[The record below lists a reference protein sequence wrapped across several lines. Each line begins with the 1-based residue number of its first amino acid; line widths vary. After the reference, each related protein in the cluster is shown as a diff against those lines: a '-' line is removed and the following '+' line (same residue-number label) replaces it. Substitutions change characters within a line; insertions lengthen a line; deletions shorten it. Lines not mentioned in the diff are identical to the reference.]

1 MVVLDEDF
9 GTGLTLVEGN
19 GGVRLSPVSVPEHA
33 PRDWRSQCERERA
46 RADAA
51 EARAEELRWA
61 EVAARSDGGS
71 WKSRFKACRRRLSEA
86 VEETKEARRTAR
98 DVPSLQAEVAR
109 LETLLSEAGI
119 ASAFDTAGA
128 LRKENARLRKALAA
142 SKAREGATGPW
153 PAPPRRRTVLE
164 PSPDQKE
171 TVRSL
176 RTELR
181 RLDKEV
187 VRRDKEKLK
196 ARLAKLRAAGA
207 MLSKLPSDEA
217 AQLRAALR
225 RSRRQK
231 TTMNVLRKQNARL
244 RRTVRKLETR
254 KAALAVQPAK
264 LRAIR
269 KALESEL
276 AGLRAVRKTLSK
288 SLSVADADLRRAL
301 RRSRRQKATIKSLS
315 RENARLRKG
324 AKTSRNRIETL
335 EVQLERLR
343 ATGAVLSRALYGR
356 KSEQQDKPGSEHKR
370 GQQRGAPGHGR
381 TQRPRLDERT
391 EEHNPPPDACVCG
404 RCGQPY
410 APNGAEE
417 STLVEIE
424 VKAYKRVIRR
434 PRWRRTCECASS
446 PMEVSAPP
454 VPRLFPRTLYGTSFW
469 ARFLFEHCACFR
481 PVHRVAA
488 WMSAQGLTVSP
499 GTLADSLKRFVPL
512 LEPLAEAIL
521 AHQNKAALRHADE
534 TSWRVQELRGEDR
547 SSRAWLWVSVSNDAV
562 SFHIDPSRS
571 AEAAQKLFGDAL
583 LDTVIVCD
591 RYSAYKRLARLRE
604 GKVTLAFCW
613 SHMRCDFVECAAGQV
628 RLTDWCQGWIE
639 RIASIYRLNE
649 ARLAHYDPV
658 IKRQTPAFDAAQGA
672 LKEALDGLFAEAA
685 RELVGLPDQAR
696 QGRAL
701 RSLLN
706 HREGLSVFVDRPQV
720 PLDNNRAER
729 LLRGPAIGRR
739 LSFGSDS
746 EDGARFTAIMYSVV
760 GTLSMNGIDILSWLD
775 TWLAACAGERSQTT
789 GRPVAVAAM
798 VDERGAQ
805 ARTHGAG
812 VTGAIECR
820 YYGRDFTAGEMA
832 LLRALIAGPPPL
844 NRHMLSKEF
853 CRRIGWFKPDGGL
866 KDMMARVAMLAMH
879 RDALIAL
886 PAPQGRQNRPRPIV
900 FGPDTEAPL
909 FPAPTTLDEVRPL
922 DLRPV
927 VRGTRESKLW
937 NEFVARYHYLGYK
950 TLVGAQMRYAVHDR
964 DGWPLAMLGFSTAAW
979 KLAPRDNFI
988 GWTRQKREKNLP
1000 FVVDNPRFLILP
1012 WINIP
1017 NLGSHILAF
1026 IRRRLPDDW
1035 TERYNTTPVLIETFV
1050 ETPRYTGAVYRASGW
1065 TRVGTT
1071 QGRGRY
1077 DRDRQSDKPKKDVW
1091 LRPLRRDWK
1100 RTLNR

>member
-1 MVVLDEDF
+1 MPWVIVERMAVLDEDF
-9 GTGLTLVEGN
+9 GTDLTLVEGN
-19 GGVRLSPVSVPEHA
+19 GGVGSCPVSVPGPT
-33 PRDWRSQCERERA
+33 PRDLRSLYERERARADRERA

-61 EVAARSDGGS
+61 EVASRSDAGA
-71 WKSRFKACRRRLSEA
+71 WKSRFKACRGRLSEA
-86 VEETKEARRTAR
+86 VEETKEARRAAR

-119 ASAFDTAGA
+119 GSNESSKIEA
-128 LRKENARLRKALAA
+128 LRKEVARLRKALTVPE
-142 SKAREGATGPW
+142 AREGAVGPR
-153 PAPPRRRTVLE
+153 PAETRRRHTALE
-164 PSPDQKE
+164 QSPDQKDIIR
-171 TVRSL
+171 TL
-176 RTELR
+176 RKDIT
-181 RLDKEV
+181 RLNNEV
-187 VRRDKEKLK
+187 VRRDKRILQLNKRLDQEKQSTETIRETARKLSSESLRLHREVRILGDSEARARSLSDEVFWLRYALEVSKAGKEKLK
-196 ARLAKLRAAGA
+196 ARLVKLRAAGA

-231 TTMNVLRKQNARL
+231 TTIEALRKGNARL
-244 RRTVRKLETR
+244 RRTVRELETR

-381 TQRPRLDERT
+381 TQRPGLDERT

-404 RCGQPY
+404 RCGQLY

-512 LEPLAEAIL
+512 FEPLAEAIL

-613 SHMRCDFVECAAGQV
+613 SHMRRDFVECAAGQV

-672 LKEALDGLFAEAA
+672 LKAALDGLFAEAA

-775 TWLAACAGERSQTT
+775 TWLAACAENDRK
-789 GRPVAVAAM
+789 
-798 VDERGAQ
+798 
-805 ARTHGAG
+805 
-812 VTGAIECR
+812 
-820 YYGRDFTAGEMA
+820 
-832 LLRALIAGPPPL
+832 PPDD
-844 NRHMLSKEF
+844 LSP
-853 CRRIGWFKPDGGL
+853 W
-866 KDMMARVAMLAMH
+866 
-879 RDALIAL
+879 
-886 PAPQGRQNRPRPIV
+886 
-900 FGPDTEAPL
+900 
-909 FPAPTTLDEVRPL
+909 
-922 DLRPV
+922 
-927 VRGTRESKLW
+927 
-937 NEFVARYHYLGYK
+937 
-950 TLVGAQMRYAVHDR
+950 
-964 DGWPLAMLGFSTAAW
+964 
-979 KLAPRDNFI
+979 
-988 GWTRQKREKNLP
+988 
-1000 FVVDNPRFLILP
+1000 LP
-1012 WINIP
+1012 W
-1017 NLGSHILAF
+1017 SMSEE
-1026 IRRRLPDDW
+1026 RRRELMAP
-1035 TERYNTTPVLIETFV
+1035 
-1050 ETPRYTGAVYRASGW
+1050 A
-1065 TRVGTT
+1065 
-1071 QGRGRY
+1071 
-1077 DRDRQSDKPKKDVW
+1077 
-1091 LRPLRRDWK
+1091 
-1100 RTLNR
+1100 

>member
-1 MVVLDEDF
+1 MAVLDEEF
-9 GTGLTLVEGN
+9 GTDLTLVEGN
-19 GGVRLSPVSVPEHA
+19 GGVRSSPVSVPERA

-46 RADAA
+46 RADTA

-61 EVAARSDGGS
+61 EVASRSDAGS
-71 WKSRFKACRRRLSEA
+71 WKSRFTACRRRLSEA
-86 VEETKEARRTAR
+86 VEETKEARRAAR

-119 ASAFDTAGA
+119 GSNESSKIEA
-128 LRKENARLRKALAA
+128 LRKEVARLRKALAVPE
-142 SKAREGATGPW
+142 ARKGAIGPR
-153 PAPPRRRTVLE
+153 PAETRRRRTALE
-164 PSPDQKE
+164 RSPDQKD
-171 TVRSL
+171 TIRTL
-176 RTELR
+176 RKDIT
-181 RLDKEV
+181 RLNNEA
-187 VRRDKEKLK
+187 VRRDKQILQLNKRLDREKQRTESIRETARKLSSESLRLHREVRILGHSEVRARSLSDEVFWLRHALEVSKAGKEKLK

-207 MLSKLPSDEA
+207 TLSKLPFDEA

-231 TTMNVLRKQNARL
+231 TTIEALRKDNARL
-244 RRTVRKLETR
+244 RRTMRKLETR
-254 KAALAVQPAK
+254 KAALEVQPAK

-301 RRSRRQKATIKSLS
+301 RRSRRQKATIKLLS

-356 KSEQQDKPGSEHKR
+356 KSEQQDKPGSERKR

-381 TQRPRLDERT
+381 TQRPGLDERT

-424 VKAYKRVIRR
+424 VKAHKRVIRR

-446 PMEVSAPP
+446 PMEVSAPA

-512 LEPLAEAIL
+512 FEPLAEAIL

-534 TSWRVQELRGEDR
+534 TTWRVQELRGEDR

-571 AEAAQKLFGDAL
+571 AEAAQKLFAESL

-591 RYSAYKRLARLRE
+591 RYSAYKRLARLRA

-613 SHMRCDFVECAAGQV
+613 SHMRRDFVECAAGQV

-649 ARLAHYDPV
+649 ARLAHYDP
-658 IKRQTPAFDAAQGA
+658 ASSA
-672 LKEALDGLFAEAA
+672 
-685 RELVGLPDQAR
+685 
-696 QGRAL
+696 
-701 RSLLN
+701 
-706 HREGLSVFVDRPQV
+706 
-720 PLDNNRAER
+720 
-729 LLRGPAIGRR
+729 
-739 LSFGSDS
+739 
-746 EDGARFTAIMYSVV
+746 
-760 GTLSMNGIDILSWLD
+760 
-775 TWLAACAGERSQTT
+775 
-789 GRPVAVAAM
+789 
-798 VDERGAQ
+798 
-805 ARTHGAG
+805 
-812 VTGAIECR
+812 
-820 YYGRDFTAGEMA
+820 
-832 LLRALIAGPPPL
+832 
-844 NRHMLSKEF
+844 
-853 CRRIGWFKPDGGL
+853 
-866 KDMMARVAMLAMH
+866 
-879 RDALIAL
+879 
-886 PAPQGRQNRPRPIV
+886 
-900 FGPDTEAPL
+900 
-909 FPAPTTLDEVRPL
+909 
-922 DLRPV
+922 
-927 VRGTRESKLW
+927 
-937 NEFVARYHYLGYK
+937 
-950 TLVGAQMRYAVHDR
+950 
-964 DGWPLAMLGFSTAAW
+964 
-979 KLAPRDNFI
+979 
-988 GWTRQKREKNLP
+988 
-1000 FVVDNPRFLILP
+1000 
-1012 WINIP
+1012 
-1017 NLGSHILAF
+1017 
-1026 IRRRLPDDW
+1026 RRRRS
-1035 TERYNTTPVLIETFV
+1035 TR
-1050 ETPRYTGAVYRASGW
+1050 RRA
-1065 TRVGTT
+1065 R
-1071 QGRGRY
+1071 
-1077 DRDRQSDKPKKDVW
+1077 
-1091 LRPLRRDWK
+1091 
-1100 RTLNR
+1100 